1 MRQLLRLF
9 SCLPVLLVLAA
20 AGSDVTTG
28 PVTLTGRIADPQG
41 RPLGGAEVWTWT
53 SDPAAAQRV
62 AVTAADGRFEIPGL
76 SRYRFV
82 VLNVCR
88 EGYFFAQAALED
100 VSPDLLPVTLEPAG
114 SLSGRLHGPDGPFA
128 GVYVRARRDGVLKM
142 NETVSACRTGEEWV
156 RTDAQGRFTIGPLR
170 PGLYWLDAEVNGY
183 RLPQL
188 GYVPVSAKKRELDVA
203 LDRGDVVLTGRVTDG
218 AGRPLPGIRLV
229 ARNDKLVRPTSSD
242 SGPDGVYRITGLE
255 PGKGSVRIMDDIL
268 HWEDEKEMVF
278 VHGENRMDFIT
289 KPYSPATFL
298 LGNRQERP
306 AEAPEVLTGVVSG
319 RLTGLS
325 PEELAAVRV
334 RFDGAT
340 SRFGTVDAQG
350 AYRISGLELGR
361 EGSLAAWVDERLLDS
376 QVTLPADGTALA
388 HDFAFPPVYPVR
400 GRVREPS
407 GQPVA
412 WAHVHFRDLRP
423 GTDHLPAPYF
433 ATVTRTDGT
442 FEIRLPAGPYE
453 VESWRPG
460 FFPVRR
466 PGGLIV
472 EDHAPEDLNL
482 QMPPGAVLTGRLL
495 GLPRGKV
502 AEIEARGPLPLSGE
516 VDEKALYR
524 LPFGENSFRLPQGE
538 NLPGGT
544 YRISD
549 LGPGTWEIVAEIPG
563 NSVEKKREA
572 RGRVT
577 IPPGAV
583 RARLVL
589 DFGAPQR

>member
-1 MRQLLRLF
+1 MRQLLQLF

-28 PVTLTGRIADPQG
+28 PVTLTGRVADPQG

-53 SDPAAAQRV
+53 RDPAAAQRV

-76 SRYRFV
+76 SRYQFV
-82 VLNVCR
+82 MLDVCR
-88 EGYFFAQAALED
+88 EGYFFAQTELED

-142 NETVSACRTGEEWV
+142 NETVSACRTGEAWV

-170 PGLYWLDAEVNGY
+170 PGMYWLDAEVNGY
-183 RLPQL
+183 RLHRL
-188 GYVPVSAKKRELDVA
+188 GYLPVSAKKREVDVA
-203 LDRGDVVLTGRVTDG
+203 LDRGDVVLTGRVTDRE
-218 AGRPLPGIRLV
+218 GRPLPGTRIV
-229 ARNDKLVRPTSSD
+229 ARNDRLVRPTSSD

-289 KPYSPATFL
+289 KPYSPASFL
-298 LGNRQERP
+298 LGNGQERP
-306 AEAPEVLTGVVSG
+306 AEVPKALTGAVSG
-319 RLTGLS
+319 
-325 PEELAAVRV
+325 
-334 RFDGAT
+334 
-340 SRFGTVDAQG
+340 
-350 AYRISGLELGR
+350 
-361 EGSLAAWVDERLLDS
+361 
-376 QVTLPADGTALA
+376 PADGSALA
-388 HDFAFPPVYPVR
+388 RDITFPPVYPVR

-407 GQPVA
+407 GQPVG
-412 WAHVHFRDLRP
+412 WAHVHFSDLRP
-423 GTDHLPAPYF
+423 RTDQLPPPHF
-433 ATVTRTDGT
+433 ATVTRADGT

-453 VESWRPG
+453 VEAWKPG
-460 FFPVRR
+460 FFPLRR
-466 PGGLIV
+466 PGGLTV
-472 EDHAPEDLNL
+472 EDHAPEDLDL
-482 QMPPGAVLTGRLL
+482 RMPPGAVLTGRLL
-495 GLPRGKV
+495 GVPRGEV

-524 LPFGENSFRLPQGE
+524 LPFGENSYRLPQGE
-538 NLPGGT
+538 NLPDGT

-549 LGPGTWEIVAEIPG
+549 LGPGTWEIVAEIHATT
-563 NSVEKKREA
+563 VRKKREA

-589 DFGAPQR
+589 DFGAP